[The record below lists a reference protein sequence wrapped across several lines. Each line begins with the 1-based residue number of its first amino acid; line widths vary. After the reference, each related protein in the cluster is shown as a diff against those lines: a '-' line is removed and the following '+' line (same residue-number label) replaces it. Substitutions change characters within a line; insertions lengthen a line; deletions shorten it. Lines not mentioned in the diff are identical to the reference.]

1 MTGKQLKKLEP
12 RDEATGIAVPP
23 GMPAWITPALIAE
36 TIETWQ
42 PFYKSRLTVAEAS
55 TMLRDLGRLF
65 GVLSRG

>member
-1 MTGKQLKKLEP
+1 MPGKQLKKLEP
-12 RDEATGIAVPP
+12 RDEATDIAVPP
-23 GMPAWITPALIAE
+23 DTPAWITPALIAA

-65 GVLSRG
+65 GILSRG